1 MLAAL
6 VFLLKLMVVA
16 SAGVAAGGLLG
27 FRPIIAAIT
36 VLPALLIGCR
46 ALAVL

>member
-1 MLAAL
+1 MLPAL
-6 VFLLKLMVVA
+6 IFLLKLMVVA
-16 SAGVAAGGLLG
+16 SAGVTAGALLG

>member
-6 VFLLKLMVVA
+6 MFLLKLMSVVSLGTLVGA
-16 SAGVAAGGLLG
+16 LLG

-36 VLPALLIGCR
+36 VLPALVVGCR

>member
-6 VFLLKLMVVA
+6 ILLLKLMVVA
-16 SAGVAAGGLLG
+16 SVGTVAGGLLG

-36 VLPALLIGCR
+36 VLPALVIGCR